1 MQEGYYETWT
11 GEQTQRTLGELGAF
25 PGRPLWWGLGIGAV
39 LLTAVALLYSTGH
52 LGRRP
57 RLTLAVETEGEPTLA
72 SAKAKKKPAAVAK
85 SAASATGEG
94 QDQKSAPRSIVRR
107 RRFRR
112 NRPRPCRHRRC

>member
-1 MQEGYYETWT
+1 MRRGRESRLSELW
-11 GEQTQRTLGELGAF
+11 ENLGRL

-94 QDQKSAPRSIVRR
+94 QDQEERPPQHRPR